1 MTLSVQVVN
10 MEQRT
15 DDWAA
20 IDSELEAKVR
30 LHPAISPPL
39 PPPASAK
46 NVPAVAPKP
55 RPFLY
60 AIPF

>member
-1 MTLSVQVVN
+1 